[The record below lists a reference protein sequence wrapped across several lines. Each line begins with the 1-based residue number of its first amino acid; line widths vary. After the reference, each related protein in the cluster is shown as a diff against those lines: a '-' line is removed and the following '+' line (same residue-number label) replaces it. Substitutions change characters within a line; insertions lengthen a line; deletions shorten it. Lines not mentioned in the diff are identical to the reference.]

1 MPVASGLKILDY
13 LAQKASQSLAFRR
26 VHAAHGRFIGIA
38 HDIGHPPWSRTVQLR
53 CRASTF
59 WFVSKLNMSIG
70 EKFNTDKIELRLF
83 R

>member
-13 LAQKASQSLAFRR
+13 LAQESFAVSR
-26 VHAAHGRFIGIA
+26 V
-38 HDIGHPPWSRTVQLR
+38 PPRSRTVQLR

-70 EKFNTDKIELRLF
+70 GKFNTDKIELRLF